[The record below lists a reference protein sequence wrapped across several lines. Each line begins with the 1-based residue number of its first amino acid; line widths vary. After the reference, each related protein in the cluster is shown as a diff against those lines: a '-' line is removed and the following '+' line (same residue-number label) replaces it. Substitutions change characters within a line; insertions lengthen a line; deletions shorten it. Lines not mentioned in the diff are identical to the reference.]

1 MAAFWR
7 TDPNRAAWTLLLA
20 SLPLFAGLILWLDRG
35 TTYNVDQIRFWMDNP
50 GVGFKELFYP
60 QNGNLLVPTIL
71 SYKVFLGVFGSS
83 FLPFR
88 LLHVITL
95 LGTCTVFFALVKR
108 LTGPLPAL
116 VVTMVLLVFG
126 SDWGHV
132 GTALGFTVLSSIGTG
147 LAALLLA
154 ERRDLLGD
162 IGACVLLTVSVA
174 SFSTGLAFV
183 VGLAVGLSLAPDRR
197 RRLWVVAVPLALYIV
212 WGLWAREN
220 APTVGGPE
228 LSNILLFP
236 SYSYVSLAA
245 VFASLSGLNF
255 DFSVDPVRFVSL
267 GPGPLL
273 ALLALAGLVLRV
285 SKGSLPRF
293 FWIGAA
299 MLSAYWIL
307 GTLVVDP
314 ASGIRVPT
322 KTRYMFPGTVLVILV
337 GAALLTQW
345 KPARQSIVALVAV
358 AACAFATNLALLLD
372 GTAYF
377 RNDFSA
383 SAKAQFAMLDLA
395 AERTAPDFDPRYQS
409 PDFSV
414 ISTPA
419 GPYLRAAAL
428 YGSPGFTL
436 EELHEQPSP
445 IRVGADNVLSAALGL
460 ALESTDLPAKAVCK
474 GATTYSESASALI
487 PAEGGAIL
495 IYSDEPASVLIGRFG
510 DDPTVSL
517 EICRGPRPPGLR
529 SPRTTPTSR
538 GPYR

>member
-1 MAAFWR
+1 M
-7 TDPNRAAWTLLLA
+7 
-20 SLPLFAGLILWLDRG
+20 
-35 TTYNVDQIRFWMDNP
+35 
-50 GVGFKELFYP
+50 
-60 QNGNLLVPTIL
+60 
-71 SYKVFLGVFGSS
+71 
-83 FLPFR
+83 
-88 LLHVITL
+88 
-95 LGTCTVFFALVKR
+95 
-108 LTGPLPAL
+108 
-116 VVTMVLLVFG
+116 
-126 SDWGHV
+126 
-132 GTALGFTVLSSIGTG
+132 
-147 LAALLLA
+147 
-154 ERRDLLGD
+154 
-162 IGACVLLTVSVA
+162 LLTVSVA

-197 RRLWVVAVPLALYIV
+197 RRLWVVAVRLALYIV
-212 WGLWAREN
+212 WWLWAREN

-255 DFSVDPVRFVSL
+255 DFSVDAVRLVSL

-419 GPYLRAAAL
+419 GPTCVPRPCTGLRASRSRS
-428 YGSPGFTL
+428 YMSSRVPSGSVPTTSSP
-436 EELHEQPSP
+436 QPSGWPSSRP
-445 IRVGADNVLSAALGL
+445 ISRRR
-460 ALESTDLPAKAVCK
+460 
-474 GATTYSESASALI
+474 ASA
-487 PAEGGAIL
+487 
-495 IYSDEPASVLIGRFG
+495 
-510 DDPTVSL
+510 
-517 EICRGPRPPGLR
+517 R
-529 SPRTTPTSR
+529 SPRRIRKPHPR
-538 GPYR
+538 